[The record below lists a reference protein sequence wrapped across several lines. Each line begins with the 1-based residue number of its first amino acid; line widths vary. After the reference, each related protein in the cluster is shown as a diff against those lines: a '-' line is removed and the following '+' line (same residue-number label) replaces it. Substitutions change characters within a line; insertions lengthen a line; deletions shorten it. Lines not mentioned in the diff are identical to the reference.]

1 MQDTIEEVKVGEQA
15 KPEVKTSILGKVQKF
30 LFWVAVIL
38 FGIVTIL
45 LAYKYL

>member
-1 MQDTIEEVKVGEQA
+1 MQDTIEEAKVEEQVQ
-15 KPEVKTSILGKVQKF
+15 PEVETSILGKVQKF
-30 LFWVAVIL
+30 LFLVAVIL